1 MVSKKHLNLPGLKKS
16 LLGIYRKNKDKIFD
30 IVLFGSVVKGKEFVS
45 DIDIA
50 VIFKIKDDS
59 VLSKIRTLN
68 VHVDYVMLDELYS
81 ESLWKTL
88 IREGVSVVYSKNV
101 SSVFGLSSY
110 GLFTYNI
117 TKIKRKSR
125 FSQVLMG
132 YKSESIL
139 KKVEGKILRPGVIL
153 VPISKLELFRTFL
166 ETWQVDYTLKTVY
179 ME

>member
-1 MVSKKHLNLPGLKKS
+1 MKKS
-16 LLGIYRKNKDKIFD
+16 LLSIYKKNKDKIFD
-30 IVLFGSVVKGKEFVS
+30 IVLFGSAVKGKEFVS
-45 DIDIA
+45 DIDVA
-50 VIFKIKDDS
+50 VIFKVKDGS
-59 VLSKIRTLN
+59 VLSKIRSLG
-68 VHVDYVMLDELYS
+68 VHVDYVLLDELYS

-88 IREGVSVVYSKNV
+88 IREGVSVVYGRKI
-101 SSVFGLSSY
+101 SSVFGLSCY

-132 YKSESIL
+132 YKSESML
-139 KKVEGKILRPGVIL
+139 KKVEGKILRAGVIL

-166 ETWQVDYTLKTVY
+166 ETWKVDYTLKVVY